1 MMDGQKNI
9 KENILIIVFPDLC

>member
-9 KENILIIVFPDLC
+9 KSERYV

>member
-9 KENILIIVFPDLC
+9 TLLKDW